1 VPAPIE
7 PPELALL
14 VDYAERP
21 RQGDWSLR
29 SALVRYAQ
37 PEPGRVSSILEQVR
51 RIDFALQPQSK
62 RIERA
67 GPELWHALRGEA
79 QPATAD
85 DEVLVEVLR
94 SAAQLDRLGDALAAW
109 AIDPSGAK
117 PDSEV
122 DEVVAEVTRCLDD
135 AGVAR
140 EERTGPPRGRGRAE
154 RS

>member
-1 VPAPIE
+1 M
-7 PPELALL
+7 
-14 VDYAERP
+14 
-21 RQGDWSLR
+21 
-29 SALVRYAQ
+29 
-37 PEPGRVSSILEQVR
+37 SSILEQVR

-62 RIERA
+62 RIESA
-67 GPELWHALRGEA
+67 GPELWHALRAEA
-79 QPATAD
+79 PPATA

-109 AIDPSGAK
+109 AIDPSGAR

-122 DEVVAEVTRCLDD
+122 DEVVAEVTRCLDH